1 VHVGRGRLWEFIEEE
16 ELMDG
21 LTDVVFESDT
31 LTVQQLDAL
40 QSQFE
45 DVNWVGVAG
54 LLSRDVGTKDAV
66 EVERIRA
73 AQRVTESVFDH
84 VLRSIE
90 PGMTEQDVAA
100 DIVYQHLMLGAE
112 KMSFDP
118 IVASGPNGALPH
130 ARPTDRTLQE
140 GELIVIDMGC
150 FLNGYASDMTRTV
163 ALGEPGEAAR
173 LGYDVVKR
181 AQEAAL
187 QAARAGMPGKELDAV
202 ARDVIDE
209 AGLGDY
215 FSHGL
220 GHGVGLQIHEW
231 PRVSYTVEEE
241 LPAGACVT
249 IEPGVYVSED
259 GYGVRIEDIIVL
271 REEGCENLTSAEKDL
286 IVL

>member
-1 VHVGRGRLWEFIEEE
+1 
-16 ELMDG
+16 
-21 LTDVVFESDT
+21 
-31 LTVQQLDAL
+31 
-40 QSQFE
+40 
-45 DVNWVGVAG
+45 
-54 LLSRDVGTKDAV
+54 
-66 EVERIRA
+66 
-73 AQRVTESVFDH
+73 
-84 VLRSIE
+84 
-90 PGMTEQDVAA
+90 
-100 DIVYQHLMLGAE
+100 
-112 KMSFDP
+112 
-118 IVASGPNGALPH
+118 
-130 ARPTDRTLQE
+130 
-140 GELIVIDMGC
+140 
-150 FLNGYASDMTRTV
+150 
-163 ALGEPGEAAR
+163 
-173 LGYDVVKR
+173 
-181 AQEAAL
+181 
-187 QAARAGMPGKELDAV
+187 LDAV